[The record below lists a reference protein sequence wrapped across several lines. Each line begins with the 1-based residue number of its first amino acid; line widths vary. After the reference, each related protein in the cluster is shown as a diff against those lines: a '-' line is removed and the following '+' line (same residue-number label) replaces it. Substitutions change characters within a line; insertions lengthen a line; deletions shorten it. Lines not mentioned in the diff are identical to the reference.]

1 MVLKSLLAV
10 KDTSA
15 EVKNLP
21 ATAEDTRDSGL
32 VPRRDNFEGQATP
45 SSCNGHQWSSSKALE
60 SSRLV
65 MGTREEGTY
74 KGK

>member
-1 MVLKSLLAV
+1 MVLKTLLAV

-21 ATAEDTRDSGL
+21 ATAEDTRDLGL
-32 VPRRDNFEGQATP
+32 VPGRDNFEGQATP
-45 SSCNGHQWSSSKALE
+45 SSCDGHQWSSSKALE